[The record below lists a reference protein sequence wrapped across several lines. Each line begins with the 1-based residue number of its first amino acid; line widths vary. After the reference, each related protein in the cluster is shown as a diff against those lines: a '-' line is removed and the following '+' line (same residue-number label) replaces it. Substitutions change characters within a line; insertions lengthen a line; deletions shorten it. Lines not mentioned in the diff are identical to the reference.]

1 MSQYSYDLT
10 PFAWTGERPPYES
23 WQITEPTTRR
33 LIFGYMTMRQA
44 EGMVGAGR
52 RLTLTA
58 DNGGDNCVVILF
70 DTDEECRA
78 MNDDPGFQRRIEH
91 WNTNRPRWG
100 TWQWYLADVALL
112 RYIFKWAGWTATEEE
127 RALMDALDEYGKR
140 APARY
145 VTAA

>member
-10 PFAWTGERPPYES
+10 RWTPDQPPYAS
-23 WQITEPTTRR
+23 WEITEPTTRR

-44 EGMVGAGR
+44 EGCVGAGR

-58 DNGGDNCVVILF
+58 DNRGDNCVVILF

-78 MNDDPGFQRRIEH
+78 MNVDPGFQHRIEH
-91 WNTNRPRWG
+91 WNTNRPRYG
-100 TWQWYLADVALL
+100 TWGWYLADVAVLH
-112 RYIFKWAGWTATEEE
+112 YIFDLFGWTATEEE
-127 RALMDALDEYGKR
+127 SALMDALDEYGKR

-145 VTAA
+145 LAAV